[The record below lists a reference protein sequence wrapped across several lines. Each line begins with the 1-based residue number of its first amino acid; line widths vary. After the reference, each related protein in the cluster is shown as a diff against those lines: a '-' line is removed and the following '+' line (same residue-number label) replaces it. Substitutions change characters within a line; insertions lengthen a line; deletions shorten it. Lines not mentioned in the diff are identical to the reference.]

1 MTEAESESP
10 YQERV
15 EIEVDPGQSP
25 VRIDKFLVD
34 RLPNVTRTR
43 VQEGIQEGHV
53 EVDGS
58 PVKSNHKVRPGE
70 RISCLLP
77 RKEAPVSLEAEDIPL
92 EILYEDE
99 YLLVLNKPAGMVVHP
114 GHGNR
119 SGTLVNA
126 LLHHLGKE
134 LPEGSAPE
142 RPGLVHRID
151 KDTSGAM
158 VVAKKEEVLS
168 ALGDQF
174 YNKKTE
180 RRYHALVW
188 GDLLEEEGR
197 IEGYIGRSPRN
208 RKVME
213 LFKEAERGK
222 YSATNYRVL
231 ERFHY
236 VTLVECWLETGRTHQ
251 VRVHFKAERKPLFND
266 APYGGDRILKGTR
279 TRKYEQF
286 VRNCFRILPRQALH
300 AYSLGFVH
308 PIKKEQM
315 EFEAPWPSEF
325 RTLIDKWRG
334 YAEGSSEAEIK

>member
-1 MTEAESESP
+1 MSRSADLPP
-10 YQERV
+10 YQEEL

-34 RLPNVTRTR
+34 RLPNVTRNR
-43 VQEGIQEGHV
+43 IQEGIQEGHV
-53 EVDGS
+53 EVDGQA
-58 PVKSNHKVRPGE
+58 VKANHKVRPGE
-70 RISCLLP
+70 RIRCLLP

-92 EILYEDE
+92 NILYEDE
-99 YLLVLNKPAGMVVHP
+99 FLLVLNKPAGMVVHP

-126 LLHHLGKE
+126 LLHHLGQE

-174 YNKKTE
+174 YNKKTQ

-188 GDLLEEEGR
+188 GDLTEDEGR

-213 LFKEAERGK
+213 LFQDPERGK
-222 YSATNYRVL
+222 HSVTNYRVL

-279 TRKYEQF
+279 SKKYEQF
-286 VRNCFRILPRQALH
+286 VQNCFRILPRQALH

-308 PIKKEQM
+308 PMTQEQM
-315 EFEAPWPSEF
+315 EFEAPWPEAF
-325 RTLIDKWRG
+325 QNLVDKWRHYTKG
-334 YAEGSSEAEIK
+334 KAEPTST